1 MVKRKIFSRNKMSW
15 QSNKTKKPPCK
26 SEVEDGEIV
35 DEPSAKLK
43 EISKSATSVTSI
55 DIPKEIQ
62 KEDKLSA
69 RKEKLVPEKC
79 VKADNSKNVKK
90 PRLSKESFTDLTQD
104 YADSSKPPADDF
116 KANTESKCEKLKPC
130 QPTLGPSMQKGLK
143 IGFGSEN
150 EVEHPQ
156 ISQRYPSSS
165 NTQPLPR
172 FRRKCSDS
180 LEVKKALKYDM
191 AIARRN
197 ATARERVETKS
208 E

>member
-1 MVKRKIFSRNKMSW
+1 MRLFLLITTPATKYHLSRGGAPADPAPGGARPRQHFFGPGPGGGGPRLNFQAPPPAGPGPAGAPPRAPEDLGLNSSANGKKKNFLRNKMSW

-62 KEDKLSA
+62 KEDKLIA
-69 RKEKLVPEKC
+69 RKEKLVPEKW

-104 YADSSKPPADDF
+104 YADSSKPPADDL
-116 KANTESKCEKLKPC
+116 N
-130 QPTLGPSMQKGLK
+130 
-143 IGFGSEN
+143 
-150 EVEHPQ
+150 
-156 ISQRYPSSS
+156 
-165 NTQPLPR
+165 
-172 FRRKCSDS
+172 
-180 LEVKKALKYDM
+180 
-191 AIARRN
+191 AI
-197 ATARERVETKS
+197 
-208 E
+208 